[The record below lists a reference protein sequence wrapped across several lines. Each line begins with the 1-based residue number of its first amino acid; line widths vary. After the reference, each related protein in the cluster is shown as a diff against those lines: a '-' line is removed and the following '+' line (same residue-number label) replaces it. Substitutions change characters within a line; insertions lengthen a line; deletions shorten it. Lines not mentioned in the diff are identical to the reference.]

1 MGGSDII
8 GIIFAIVILGI
19 FLMVLNFS
27 VMYTNDYLDDI
38 GFDYFFPN
46 RLYEET
52 EMNVFGCIMV
62 SILLFCVNY
71 LFCSVVL
78 IFYFLYW
85 ITHVGRKD

>member
-8 GIIFAIVILGI
+8 GIIVAIVILGI

-27 VMYTNDYLDDI
+27 VMYTNDYSDDI
-38 GFDYFFPN
+38 GFDYFFPTT
-46 RLYEET
+46 LYGVT
-52 EMNVFGCIMV
+52 GMNIFGCIVV

-71 LFCSVVL
+71 LFCGVVL
-78 IFYFLYW
+78 IIYFIYW